1 MLDTEPHAVTLRY
14 KDQYTAIVS
23 AQVGIRDDAPNVEL
37 TLIKRAE
44 LFHAEE
50 AKIITGPGEGF
61 TFGLYTDEQILG
73 ENSAL
78 LPKDTLVYVGSTDA
92 EGNLQV
98 HENVPFG
105 KYRFVELAVPEGY
118 IISKDAY
125 PIAPGLLE
133 TVVITS
139 PVDVSS

>member
-1 MLDTEPHAVTLRY
+1 M
-14 KDQYTAIVS
+14 
-23 AQVGIRDDAPNVEL
+23 EL

-78 LPKDTLVYVGSTDA
+78 LPKDMLVYVGSTDA

-118 IISKDAY
+118 IISKA
-125 PIAPGLLE
+125 GLGNVYCDRCFIGDLFCR
-133 TVVITS
+133 S
-139 PVDVSS
+139 KKDG